1 MSIEIKT
8 PEQFTVMR
16 EAGLV
21 VARTL
26 RILAAAVRPGVTTAE
41 LDALAEAEIR
51 AAGAIPSFKG
61 YHGYPATICTSVNE
75 EIVHGIPSQQRI
87 LREGDIISIDCGA
100 IVRGWHGDAAV
111 TVGVGA
117 ISAEHAGLLQA
128 CETALWRGLAQARA
142 GHRLGDISHAVEASI
157 CRSGRYGVVEEYTG
171 HGIGSAM
178 HMDPPVPNYGRPG
191 RGPRL
196 RPGITTAELDA
207 LAEDEIRAAGATPSF
222 KGYHGY
228 PATICASVND
238 EIVHGIPSRQRSLR
252 DGDIVSIDC
261 GAIVGG
267 WHGDAAVTVGV
278 GDISAEHARLLQAC
292 ETALWQGL
300 AQARAGRRL
309 SDISHAVETSVSQ
322 SGPYGVVEE
331 YTGHGIGSAMHMD
344 PPVPNYGR
352 PGRGPRL
359 RPGMALAIEPMV
371 MLGRHETV
379 LLDDGWTV
387 VTADGSW
394 AAHFEHTVAI
404 TDDGPWVLTAED
416 GGLDRLGGATP
427 PDPLPPGRY

>member
-1 MSIEIKT
+1 MRHGGMKIEIKT
-8 PEQFTVMR
+8 PGQIAVMR

-21 VARTL
+21 VGRTL
-26 RILAAAVRPGVTTAE
+26 RSLAAAV
-41 LDALAEAEIR
+41 
-51 AAGAIPSFKG
+51 
-61 YHGYPATICTSVNE
+61 
-75 EIVHGIPSQQRI
+75 
-87 LREGDIISIDCGA
+87 
-100 IVRGWHGDAAV
+100 
-111 TVGVGA
+111 
-117 ISAEHAGLLQA
+117 
-128 CETALWRGLAQARA
+128 
-142 GHRLGDISHAVEASI
+142 
-157 CRSGRYGVVEEYTG
+157 
-171 HGIGSAM
+171 
-178 HMDPPVPNYGRPG
+178 
-191 RGPRL
+191 

-416 GGLDRLGGATP
+416 GGLDRLGGHTP
-427 PDPLPPGRY
+427 PGPGRY